1 MAGGIQTTGGLSSP
15 CYRHPSVTHHNP
27 NWTHNPKHLKFHCK
41 SVLRGTTEQI
51 ADTQQGLLSGGEL
64 SATTRRKNNSMSV
77 AHSHHGSRV
86 HEQRGHASDLL
97 LCAVHHCAGSEQG
110 RSAPKDSARSHFLHS
125 PGIEAPPPNLASES
139 PTADGPLRARERSAS
154 GGEEAVRAF
163 DRTDLQQLRHCV
175 NVFPYLEGCLEATE
189 NAQPPK
195 PPSPSPRFS
204 KPATLYP

>member
-77 AHSHHGSRV
+77 AHSIMVPGCMSNGDMLPIFCCAQCITALAVSREEVRQKTQQEAISFTRRGS
-86 HEQRGHASDLL
+86 
-97 LCAVHHCAGSEQG
+97 
-110 RSAPKDSARSHFLHS
+110 K
-125 PGIEAPPPNLASES
+125 PPP
-139 PTADGPLRARERSAS
+139 PTLPLKAQRLTGP
-154 GGEEAVRAF
+154 
-163 DRTDLQQLRHCV
+163 
-175 NVFPYLEGCLEATE
+175 
-189 NAQPPK
+189 
-195 PPSPSPRFS
+195 
-204 KPATLYP
+204 